1 MAFETIEGI
10 IDEPT
15 VNFVGKD
22 GFFWWIGEV
31 EKVNDPMKLGRCKC
45 RVLGYYTNVRGGT
58 TADLPTDSL
67 PWATVLQPTNQPG
80 NHGQGHYGNMQPGAI
95 VMGFFMDGENA
106 QMPVIL
112 GVMRVETKE
121 PEKNETKD
129 FVFTGEKMNRYQ
141 GINRTTQIPGAVNEI
156 LACHKDDGF
165 KYQSKTNTV
174 AVPGNDDADTG
185 NSGSPKGPQNINVKT
200 NLGAVDNDKGNA
212 AANGVGGPW
221 KTLEYNL
228 NYLFEDLANEASDLV
243 KAEDG
248 DYLNIISGKLVTAK
262 KLTAKIQNFLGA
274 VFAQVVSAMR
284 QALSNLA
291 DNLSLVTLLGG
302 ATGAPYVTWGI
313 IQAAVTTILKS
324 LCSIDSQIINFIN
337 DPLSIITD
345 ILESFLEGLIDKAA
359 MVLQGVQ
366 KTINNVICN
375 VQLILNAVSGIV
387 SRVTKIV
394 ATVGK
399 AQQILE
405 TWKKGAKIFDEGFD
419 LIKNGIT
426 SLTGLLKIFLR
437 FIGAGCDRK
446 AKGGEDPVAWFPLF
460 GVTNCSDSELDHI
473 RKLKGKS
480 NKPCGDGN
488 PEPSGSL
495 LGSIFDKADPY
506 LTAAETFID
515 GAWDL
520 HIGTPG
526 RTALQKRFPS
536 GTQHLSVN
544 INNYSYSQYLAV
556 KQLQDEAEKL
566 GKDWT
571 DAEVAEQIRKT
582 AEKNNKTNP
591 SNKGDKG
598 NLVADHIEYAGT
610 HTEVVKGDR
619 CTQIQQDN
627 VLNVDGDYR
636 LKITGDCH
644 IEVGGGFFLNA
655 TGAPKTVDKQGE
667 KKDTGIQKH
676 TLTFGSD
683 VDLMCTGAKFEL
695 QAAEIGLAGT
705 STQISGS
712 MFENSCKSQTRSAV
726 EQIFSADNSIEMITT
741 NLYQQINVPRNPLA
755 MKSGITTICAGS
767 VDTVLIPGGSATD
780 AIPRY
785 TITNPAGPY
794 SCVSGLTG
802 HTVTTTL
809 FTVAAAGASTI
820 TAGKAV
826 TIAAGGAATITATAA
841 IKLLAATIHLN

>member
-22 GFFWWIGEV
+22 GFFWWVGEV
-31 EKVNDPMKLGRCKC
+31 EKTNDPSKIGRVKC

-80 NHGQGHYGNMQPGAI
+80 NDGQGFSSNMLQPGAI

-106 QMPVIL
+106 QMPVVI
-112 GVMRVETKE
+112 GVMRVQKKD
-121 PEKNETKD
+121 PKDNKTKD
-129 FVFTGEKMNRYQ
+129 FVLTGEKMNKYQ

-156 LACHKDDGF
+156 LACHKDEGF
-165 KYQSKTNTV
+165 KYQSKNNSVVT
-174 AVPGNDDADTG
+174 PGDDDADAG
-185 NSGSPKGPQNINVKT
+185 GMGSTKNAKKQEK
-200 NLGAVDNDKGNA
+200 LGAVDNDKGNA

-228 NYLFEDLANEASDLV
+228 NYLFEDLADEASELV

-248 DYLNIISGKLVTAK
+248 DYLNIVTGKLVTAK
-262 KLTAKIQNFLGA
+262 RLTAKIQNFLGA

-291 DNLSLVTLLGG
+291 DSLSLATLLGG

-313 IQAAVTTILKS
+313 IQTAVTTILKA

-337 DPLSIITD
+337 DPVGLITG

-375 VQLILNAVSGIV
+375 VQVILNAVSGIV
-387 SRVTKIV
+387 SRVTTIV

-399 AQQILE
+399 AKQILD
-405 TWKKGAKIFDEGFD
+405 TWKAGTKIFDEGFD
-419 LIKNGIT
+419 LMKNGIT
-426 SLTGLLKIFLR
+426 SLTGLLKIFLK

-446 AKGGEDPVAWFPLF
+446 AKGGESPVAWFPLF

-480 NKPCGDGN
+480 NRLCGDGN

-495 LGSIFDKADPY
+495 LGSIFEKADPF
-506 LTAAETFID
+506 LTAAHTFID
-515 GAWDL
+515 GSWNL

-526 RTALQKRFPS
+526 RTAMQQRLAS
-536 GTQHLSVN
+536 GTMFTSVQ
-544 INNYSYSQYLAV
+544 INNYSYAQYLAV
-556 KQLQDEAEKL
+556 KQLMEEAEKE
-566 GKDWT
+566 GKVWN
-571 DAEVAEQIRKT
+571 EEE
-582 AEKNNKTNP
+582 EKEHIEAAIKQNNSSNP
-591 SNKGDKG
+591 PNKGDKG
-598 NLVADHIEYAGT
+598 NLVADHAEYAGT
-610 HTEVVKGDR
+610 HTELVKGDR
-619 CTQIQQDN
+619 CTQIQQDS

-655 TGAPKTVDKQGE
+655 TGAPKSVDKNGD

-683 VDLMCTGAKFEL
+683 VEMMTTGAKFEL

-705 STQISGS
+705 STIISGS
-712 MFENSCKSQTRSAV
+712 MFENSCKQQTRSAV

-741 NLYQQINVPRNPLA
+741 NLYQQINTPRNPLA

-785 TITNPAGPY
+785 TITNPSGPY

-809 FTVAAAGASTI
+809 FTVTAAGAATM
-820 TAGKAV
+820 TAGKAM
-826 TIAAGGAATITATAA
+826 TLASGAACTITATAA

>member
-22 GFFWWIGEV
+22 GFFWWVGEV
-31 EKVNDPMKLGRCKC
+31 EKANDPMKLGRVKC

-67 PWATVLQPTNQPG
+67 PWATVLQSCDQPG
-80 NHGQGHYGNMQPGAI
+80 NDGQGKWGNLQPGAI

-106 QMPVIL
+106 QMPVVI
-112 GVMRVETKE
+112 GVMRVEKKD
-121 PEKNETKD
+121 PEKKDTKN

-165 KYQSKTNTV
+165 KYQSKNNTV
-174 AVPGNDDADTG
+174 AVPGNDDADAG
-185 NSGSPKGPQNINVKT
+185 GSGSPKNPKVK
-200 NLGAVDNDKGNA
+200 NKLGAVDNDKGNA

-228 NYLFEDLANEASDLV
+228 NYLFEDLADEASELV

-248 DYLNIISGKLVTAK
+248 DYLNIITGKLVTAK

-291 DNLSLVTLLGG
+291 DALSLTTLLGG
-302 ATGAPYVTWGI
+302 ATGAPYITWGI
-313 IQAAVTTILKS
+313 IQSAVTTILKA

-337 DPLSIITD
+337 DPVSIITGV
-345 ILESFLEGLIDKAA
+345 LESFLEGLIDKAA

-375 VQLILNAVSGIV
+375 VQVILNAVSGIV
-387 SRVTKIV
+387 SRVTTIV

-399 AQQILE
+399 AKQILE
-405 TWKKGAKIFDEGFD
+405 TWKKGSKIFDEGFD

-437 FIGAGCDRK
+437 FIGANCNRK

-473 RKLKGKS
+473 RKLKGPS
-480 NKPCGDGN
+480 NRLCGDGN

-495 LGSIFDKADPY
+495 LGSIFENADPY

-556 KQLQDEAEKL
+556 KQLQEEAEKL

-571 DAEVAEQIRKT
+571 DPEVAEQIRKT
-582 AEKNNKTNP
+582 VEANNKTNP
-591 SNKGDKG
+591 ANKGDKG

-610 HTEVVKGDR
+610 HTEMVKGDR

-627 VLNVDGDYR
+627 VLNIDGDYR
-636 LKITGDCH
+636 LKVTGDCH
-644 IEVGGGFFLNA
+644 IEVGGGFFFNA
-655 TGAPKTVDKQGE
+655 TGAPKSVDKQGE

-683 VDLMCTGAKFEL
+683 VEMMCTGAKFEM

-705 STQISGS
+705 SINIAGS

-741 NLYQQINVPRNPLA
+741 NLYQQINTPRNPLA

-785 TITNPAGPY
+785 TITNPSGPY

-820 TAGKAV
+820 TAGKAM
-826 TIAAGGAATITATAA
+826 TLASGAACTITATAA